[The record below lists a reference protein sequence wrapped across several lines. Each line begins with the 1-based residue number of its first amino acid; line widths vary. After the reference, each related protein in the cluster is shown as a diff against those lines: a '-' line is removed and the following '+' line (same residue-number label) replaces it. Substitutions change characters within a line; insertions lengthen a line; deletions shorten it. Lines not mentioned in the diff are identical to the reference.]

1 MAKPNRLAVLG
12 HPVAHSRS
20 PAMQNAALEALGL
33 GDGWS
38 YEAIDVRPEDFAAEV
53 RALPAEG
60 FVGANVTI
68 PHKEA
73 ALEVAD
79 EASPAATEIGAAN
92 TLSFSEGKIR
102 AENTDAPGLLAA
114 LPERAAGKRA
124 LVLGAGGS
132 ARAAAWALARERAS
146 VEIWNRTGTRAAEL
160 AGALS
165 ATSAGEA
172 GHLAAVSAEQ
182 ARDTG
187 YQLIVN
193 CTAVGMDGEGDPFA
207 ELPLDP
213 ERLGE
218 GTVLVDLVYGGEET
232 ALVAEARGRGARVVE
247 GLEVLVSQGAESLRI
262 WTGLEPPLAVMREAA
277 RSDRE
282 PDEDEGSEV
291 DPDEGEVEAEELQI
305 TPTESVYVIRSEPD
319 VLEVEA
325 VYAAEGKAP
334 PKHLHPDQ
342 DEHFEVLEGS
352 LRVRVGGEEKDLGQG
367 ETLDVPARHRAPDVE
382 SRQQGGRRE
391 LGDQAGRP
399 HAGVV
404 RGDRPAL
411 PRGPRGTQ
419 RGARPPRLRG
429 TADRVPGRL
438 PPRGRPAVPRAGSA
452 GAARPAGP
460 RPRLSA
466 GVGARRC

>member
-1 MAKPNRLAVLG
+1 M
-12 HPVAHSRS
+12 
-20 PAMQNAALEALGL
+20 
-33 GDGWS
+33 
-38 YEAIDVRPEDFAAEV
+38 
-53 RALPAEG
+53 
-60 FVGANVTI
+60 
-68 PHKEA
+68 
-73 ALEVAD
+73 AD

-92 TLSFSEGKIR
+92 TLSFGEGEIR

-146 VEIWNRTGTRAAEL
+146 VEIWNRTGERSAEL

-182 ARDTG
+182 VRDTG

-193 CTAVGMDGEGDPFA
+193 CTAVGMDAEGDPFD

-247 GLEVLVSQGAESLRI
+247 GVEVLVSQGGESLRI

-282 PDEDEGSEV
+282 PDEDEGSEIE
-291 DPDEGEVEAEELQI
+291 PGEGEIEAEELQI
-305 TPTESVYVIRSEPD
+305 TPTESVQVIRSEPD

-325 VYAAEGKAP
+325 TYAAEGKPP
-334 PKHLHPDQ
+334 PKHLHPGQ

-352 LRVRVGGEEKDLGQG
+352 LRVRVSGEEKDLGAG
-367 ETLDVPARHRAPDVE
+367 ETLDVP
-382 SRQQGGRRE
+382 
-391 LGDQAGRP
+391 
-399 HAGVV
+399 
-404 RGDRPAL
+404 
-411 PRGPRGTQ
+411 RGTVHQ
-419 RGARPPRLRG
+419 MWN
-429 TADRVPGRL
+429 PGNRE
-438 PPRGRPAVPRAGSA
+438 AVVSWET
-452 GAARPAGP
+452 RPAG
-460 RPRLSA
+460 RTREWFGAIDRLYRD
-466 GVGARRC
+466 GRVGKNGEPGPLAFAALLTEYKDVFRLAVGPPFLVQGALGLLAPFGRARGYLPE